1 MSTVGAV
8 PPLMSSDAM
17 VSGVLS
23 SSGLNEFLGPAIFT
37 GPVTIIST
45 TPVSIIDSVVVT
57 GTVTAGAIVASSSSV
72 ASLIVT
78 GTATIGALRVTGPS
92 NVVSLTST
100 GTVTASTIT
109 DGTFSST
116 GGVVTSATILGTSNN
131 VAANSLKTTGAVVNV
146 AASAPPASTYVL
158 IATSATTA
166 TWQPQSAITGAGA
179 ALAFAEYVQAVQGT
193 NSSVAVGSGNSLL
206 VDTDVYTN
214 ASIVKGS
221 NGTIGTVWTLAAGT
235 YMISFGANLSSTGP
249 IGIYKGPSLGS
260 LVYDANTMVGSTVS
274 TTWVAGQAVLTV
286 AAGTIVSIGA
296 SVSTAVVAV
305 SGTGA
310 PNYTVRVTFLKIA

>member
-1 MSTVGAV
+1 MSQNIGAI

-17 VSGVLS
+17 ISGVLS

-37 GPVTIIST
+37 GPFTIDST

-57 GTVTAGAIVASSSSV
+57 GTVTAAKLVS
-72 ASLIVT
+72 T
-78 GTATIGALRVTGPS
+78 GSITAA
-92 NVVSLTST
+92 

-109 DGTFSST
+109 DGTFSTSGGIVT
-116 GGVVTSATILGTSNN
+116 GATIIAASDN

-166 TWQPQSAITGAGA
+166 TWQPQSALTSVPSS
-179 ALAFAEYVQAVQGT
+179 ALVFAEYLQFVQGT
-193 NSSVAVGSGNSLL
+193 NSSVAASQGNSLL

-214 ASIVKGS
+214 AAIVKGS
-221 NGTIGTVWTLAAGT
+221 NGTIGTVWTLASGT

-249 IGIYKGPSLGS
+249 IGIYKGVAVGS
-260 LVYDANTMVGSTVS
+260 LTYDDNTMTGSTVS
-274 TTWVAGQAVLTV
+274 TTWVAGQAILTV
-286 AAGTIVSIGA
+286 ATGTVVSIGA

-305 SGTGA
+305 SGTAA